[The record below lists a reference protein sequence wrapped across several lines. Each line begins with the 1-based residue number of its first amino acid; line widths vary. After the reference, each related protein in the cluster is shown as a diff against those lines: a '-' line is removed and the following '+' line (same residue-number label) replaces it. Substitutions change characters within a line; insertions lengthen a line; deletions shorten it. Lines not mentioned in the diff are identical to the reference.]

1 MALSIPHRTW
11 TADEFEKMGRA
22 GILRPDEPTLLVGG
36 EIVSDEAAREPRR
49 WTFDEYLR
57 LAEEGIIGPDERTE
71 LIDGEIIPMSPAG
84 RRHSAVTRRLNN
96 WLSRLLAGEAEVG
109 MQDTLPLPGRNGPE
123 PDIAVFRP
131 REDEYLDH
139 DATPDDILLVIE
151 VAESSLS
158 FDRGVKR
165 VMYATAG
172 IAEYWLVDL
181 RRKAVIVYREPN
193 GGEYRDERRFSL
205 GESWTSP
212 ALGGREVRVEDVLG
226 PAARG

>member
-1 MALSIPHRTW
+1 MALRIPHRTW

-22 GILRPDEPTLLVGG
+22 GILRPDEPIVLVGG
-36 EIVSDEAAREPRR
+36 EIVSDEAARQPRR

-71 LIDGEIIPMSPAG
+71 LIDGEIIPMSHTG
-84 RRHSAVTRRLNN
+84 RRHSVVTRRLNN
-96 WLSRLLAGEAEVG
+96 WLARLLAGEAEVG

-123 PDIAVFRP
+123 PDIAVFRA
-131 REDEYLDH
+131 REDEYLE
-139 DATPDDILLVIE
+139 E

-158 FDRGVKR
+158 YDRGVKR

-181 RRKAVIVYREPN
+181 RRKAVIVYREPE
-193 GGEYRDERRFSL
+193 GGEYREERRFLL
-205 GESWTSP
+205 GESWVSP

>member
-22 GILRPDEPTLLVGG
+22 GILRPDEPTVLVGG
-36 EIVSDEAAREPRR
+36 EIVSAGTAREPRR

-71 LIDGEIIPMSPAG
+71 LIDGEIIPMSPTG
-84 RRHSAVTRRLNN
+84 PRHRLVTRRLTT
-96 WLSRLLAGEAEVG
+96 WFAQLLAGEALIA
-109 MQDTLPLPGRNGPE
+109 MQDTLPLSGRNGPE
-123 PDIAVFRP
+123 PDVAVLRY
-131 REDEYLDH
+131 REDEYLH
-139 DATPDDILLVIE
+139 EEATAEDILLVVE

-158 FDRGVKR
+158 LDRGVKR

-181 RRKAVIVYREPN
+181 RRKSVIVYREPQ

-205 GESWTSP
+205 GESWASP

-226 PAARG
+226 PAAR